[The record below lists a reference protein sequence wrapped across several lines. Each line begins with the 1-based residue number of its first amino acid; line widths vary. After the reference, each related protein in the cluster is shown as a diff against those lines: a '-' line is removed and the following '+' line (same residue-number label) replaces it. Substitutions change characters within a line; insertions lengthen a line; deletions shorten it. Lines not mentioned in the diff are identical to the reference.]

1 MELFDKFVSLLG
13 EEEIALKDAPWNY
26 WMQDWKRRR

>member
-13 EEEIALKDAPWNY
+13 EEEIALKDYCELLDAGL
-26 WMQDWKRRR
+26 KRRR